1 MRISD
6 WSSDVCSSDLAG
18 IGRGLPQLL
27 AGVGCVRDEA
37 TVCRAL
43 KHESTSGCQC
53 AAVPDRHIVLRPHRL
68 LLDRIPGDQ
77 LRSEEHTSELQSLM
91 RISYAVFCLKKKT
104 NKHRQLKSE
113 NTVDY
118 NST

>member
-27 AGVGCVRDEA
+27 AGVGRVRDEA

-68 LLDRIPGDQ
+68 LLDRIPGAQ
-77 LRSEEHTSELQSLM
+77 LTLVEIGDALQLD
-91 RISYAVFCLKKKT
+91 RKRTRL
-104 NKHRQLKSE
+104 
-113 NTVDY
+113 
-118 NST
+118 NSSH